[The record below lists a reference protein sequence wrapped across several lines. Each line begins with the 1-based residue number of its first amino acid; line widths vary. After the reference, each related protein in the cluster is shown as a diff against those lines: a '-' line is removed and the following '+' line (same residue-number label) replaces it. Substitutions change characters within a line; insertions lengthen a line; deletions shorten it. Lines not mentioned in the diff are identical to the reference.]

1 MFGASAVRKKRER
14 EKREKLAR
22 LGGEATI
29 FPYIKPFG
37 PRFDREELP
46 YFKYRRALSSA
57 ASEDGSKSTSVADA
71 GVCISMGTFICER
84 TGPAREQKYGHLN
97 APATT
102 AAKSFPNSGRFKGY
116 SGLF

>member
-57 ASEDGSKSTSVADA
+57 ASEEGSNTIRLGRWEVGMRE
-71 GVCISMGTFICER
+71 GVT
-84 TGPAREQKYGHLN
+84 ARDSL
-97 APATT
+97 APA
-102 AAKSFPNSGRFKGY
+102 
-116 SGLF
+116 